1 MTCFQQQQEALQ
13 SFLPKSTPELSPKT
27 SSVPGDALINL
38 LDHYNKAKYEDIICR
53 PLKPPYDGMPDQ
65 LVPFLNRLGLRH
77 QDESWSSI
85 TYIKQGEIT
94 HDLIRHFAKINE
106 DTVTDL
112 ARHRW
117 SATTVNTDKLT
128 FGHETYNARCLG
140 RLILSS
146 QTDELALLIIA
157 RLDPSLR
164 SDGPMILWSICH
176 HIHRN
181 NVAFVESTKQ
191 KIRQAT
197 LSQFGDDITKYI
209 TYARDALHLITA
221 AEDDTTTHKDLLT
234 HIFATLSTSPVQ
246 HFKHAV
252 QKWHVAYLEND
263 PTMKA
268 LSPLTLLQMADKK
281 VRILL
286 NAGLWSQS
294 ETTSIIALKA
304 QIDRQ

>member
-1 MTCFQQQQEALQ
+1 MATKPPHTPISSSTTAAGSPSWQINQLFCSIHEGPEDDSGQKRQKFVHLSTDQLTLLMTCFQQQQEALQ

-27 SSVPGDALINL
+27 PSVPGDALINL

-164 SDGPMILWSICH
+164 SDEQKTIPQHTKTFLPTSLLHYPQAKCSIS
-176 HIHRN
+176 N
-181 NVAFVESTKQ
+181 MQYKNGM
-191 KIRQAT
+191 
-197 LSQFGDDITKYI
+197 L
-209 TYARDALHLITA
+209 
-221 AEDDTTTHKDLLT
+221 
-234 HIFATLSTSPVQ
+234 
-246 HFKHAV
+246 
-252 QKWHVAYLEND
+252 
-263 PTMKA
+263 
-268 LSPLTLLQMADKK
+268 
-281 VRILL
+281 RI
-286 NAGLWSQS
+286 
-294 ETTSIIALKA
+294 
-304 QIDRQ
+304 